1 MFILL
6 TVYKFII
13 KSLLR
18 RLHNYREFPH
28 YSLFCTM
35 ILYINMEDNTK
46 MVVRQL
52 GEKLSQ
58 YAQNEAP
65 VSGGSDT
72 KEDPALNTSVN
83 LHCVSAV
90 YGSQG
95 GRQATRL
102 S

>member
-1 MFILL
+1 
-6 TVYKFII
+6 
-13 KSLLR
+13 
-18 RLHNYREFPH
+18 
-28 YSLFCTM
+28 
-35 ILYINMEDNTK
+35 

-58 YAQNEAP
+58 YTQNEAP

-83 LHCVSAV
+83 LHCVSV

-95 GRQATRL
+95 GRQAARL
-102 S
+102 SWLSQTIHSV

>member
-1 MFILL
+1 
-6 TVYKFII
+6 
-13 KSLLR
+13 
-18 RLHNYREFPH
+18 
-28 YSLFCTM
+28 
-35 ILYINMEDNTK
+35 

-58 YAQNEAP
+58 YTQNEAP

-83 LHCVSAV
+83 LHCVSV

-95 GRQATRL
+95 GRQAARL